1 METLTKSGQRSVDRL
16 RDTLMNLS
24 RLVDQT
30 TAELRM
36 VESDCDE
43 IEEKTRASITEH
55 LEARASLQ
63 MNSAVQAMRSEL
75 IAEKTL
81 LGQEIEE
88 LRQEKLQWEA
98 ERSRL
103 LAEASRASRDLAEV
117 KADQER
123 LLAETD
129 EAAALALDVQI
140 KTAVE
145 RARAEFAREAKKSAI
160 DVDAV
165 RAEIARVEGLIQ
177 ATTNEID
184 DPQSELSVVIR
195 KNGERAALESYL
207 KGVRFAIPKG

>member
-1 METLTKSGQRSVDRL
+1 
-16 RDTLMNLS
+16 MNLS

-43 IEEKTRASITEH
+43 VEEKTRASITEH

-88 LRQEKLQWEA
+88 LRQEKVQWEA

-103 LAEASRASRDLAEV
+103 LAEASRALAEV
-117 KADQER
+117 KADQGR
-123 LLAETD
+123 LLAETE

-145 RARAEFAREAKKSAI
+145 RARAEGAREAQKAAV

-177 ATTNEID
+177 ATTSEID

>member
-1 METLTKSGQRSVDRL
+1 METLTKSGLRSVDRL

-43 IEEKTRASITEH
+43 VEEKTRASITEH

-88 LRQEKLQWEA
+88 LRQEKVQWEG

-103 LAEASRASRDLAEV
+103 LAEASRALAEV
-117 KADQER
+117 KADQGR
-123 LLAETD
+123 LLAETE

-140 KTAVE
+140 GTAVE
-145 RARAEFAREAKKSAI
+145 RARAEGAREAQKAAV

-165 RAEIARVEGLIQ
+165 RAEIARVEGMIQ
-177 ATTNEID
+177 ATTSEID

>member
-1 METLTKSGQRSVDRL
+1 METLTKSGLRSVDRL

-43 IEEKTRASITEH
+43 VEEKTRASITEH

-88 LRQEKLQWEA
+88 LRQEKVQWEA

-103 LAEASRASRDLAEV
+103 LAEASRALAEV
-117 KADQER
+117 KADQGR
-123 LLAETD
+123 LLAETE

-140 KTAVE
+140 GTAVE
-145 RARAEFAREAKKSAI
+145 RARAEGAREAQKAAV

-165 RAEIARVEGLIQ
+165 RAEIARVEGMIQ
-177 ATTNEID
+177 ATTSEID

>member
-1 METLTKSGQRSVDRL
+1 
-16 RDTLMNLS
+16 MNLS

-43 IEEKTRASITEH
+43 VEEKTRASITEH

-88 LRQEKLQWEA
+88 LRQEKVQWEG

-103 LAEASRASRDLAEV
+103 LAEASRALAEV
-117 KADQER
+117 KADQGR
-123 LLAETD
+123 LLAETE

-140 KTAVE
+140 GTAVE
-145 RARAEFAREAKKSAI
+145 RARAEGAREAQKAAV

-165 RAEIARVEGLIQ
+165 RAEIARVEGMIQ
-177 ATTNEID
+177 ATTSEID

>member
-1 METLTKSGQRSVDRL
+1 
-16 RDTLMNLS
+16 MNLS

-43 IEEKTRASITEH
+43 VEEKTRASITEH

-88 LRQEKLQWEA
+88 LRQEKVQWEA

-117 KADQER
+117 KAEQER
-123 LLAETD
+123 LLAETE

-140 KTAVE
+140 GTAVE
-145 RARAEFAREAKKSAI
+145 RARAEFAREAQKAAV

-165 RAEIARVEGLIQ
+165 RTEIARVESLIQ
-177 ATTNEID
+177 ATTNDID

-195 KNGERAALESYL
+195 KNGERAAFESYL
-207 KGVRFAIPKG
+207 RGVRFAIPKG